1 LLTSGV
7 AFGNTAGKLP
17 ILTNGKMLL
26 LCTPMPIITLYLINK
41 RIEKF
46 IKYNDQGKL
55 VIVYYVI
62 RSKNGVLCAANAHKI
77 IVFLQTLITN
87 YLRNVNKPGRKLGRL
102 IN

>member
-17 ILTNGKMLL
+17 ILTNGKLL
-26 LCTPMPIITLYLINK
+26 LLSRLYLINK

-55 VIVYYVI
+55 VIVYYVM
-62 RSKNGVLCAANAHKI
+62 RRKNGVLYAAKAHKFI
-77 IVFLQTLITN
+77 LAPNNIFFLQTLITN
-87 YLRNVNKPGRKLGRL
+87 YLRNINKPG
-102 IN
+102 